1 MKESLVKLYQN
12 ELNYLERVGVDLAQ
26 KYPKIAHRL
35 QLTDAS
41 NRDPHVERLIQ
52 ATALLNARIRAKLE
66 DDYPELTQSV
76 FDLIY
81 PHYLKP
87 LPSHTVVSFQPSTD
101 LSSSVSVP
109 RGTLLE
115 GSGNTE
121 KASRFTTLYD
131 VEVLPLSILTA
142 SLQSAPFDAPLVP
155 KSNQAEAVLK
165 LEFNCGELDIQPD
178 QCDALKRVRIYF
190 NAPKYIAYQL
200 YELFFTKV
208 ETVAI
213 AQNELDVTPSILS
226 PEVIKS
232 VGFDTDQAAW
242 SYSDQSFPGYRLLSE
257 FFVFPEKF
265 LFIELD
271 LSSAQGLALKSKTLS
286 VFFYLNHAYDDI
298 AAHISAEH
306 FQLNATPVV
315 NIYLQPAEPIRITHT
330 RSHYPVVAD
339 ARNREGVKVYSVE
352 SALISDGGDT
362 LTELGRFFDFEG
374 CADYSG
380 RPFWHVSDHAA
391 NANDGQMDVGISLH
405 NLPLDILSSNRH
417 ILLLD
422 CLVTNGNLPHELWKL
437 GKLSKMSLYEA
448 NPGIQHA
455 LVCLAIKPAI
465 VDQDKQGRHWKLIS
479 HLNLNYLNMKNSV
492 DASSILKEILS
503 LYDFKKSPE
512 TRKMIDGF
520 EVALIEAEARRI
532 DSSSGMAFFGR
543 GTKFLI
549 RLNPHDFPGSSPF
562 LFCAVLDRF
571 LSMYTSINS
580 FTRLEVTLAQ
590 TEEIYYSWPA
600 RSGDQCLI

>member
-1 MKESLVKLYQN
+1 MNENLIKLYQN
-12 ELNYLERVGVDLAQ
+12 ELNYLDRVGADLAK

-87 LPSHTVVSFQPSTD
+87 LPSHTVVSFEPTSD
-101 LSSSVSVP
+101 LTTVIKIP
-109 RGTLLE
+109 RGTLLQGE
-115 GSGNTE
+115 QSSE
-121 KASRFTTLYD
+121 KACRFTTLYD
-131 VEVLPLSILTA
+131 VDVMPLSIQRA

-155 KSNQAEAVLK
+155 KSNHAESVLK
-165 LEFNCGELDIQPD
+165 LEFNCEDLDLQSSHGDELN
-178 QCDALKRVRIYF
+178 RVRLYL
-190 NAPKYIAYQL
+190 NASKHIAYQL
-200 YELFFTKV
+200 YELFFSQV

-213 AQNELDVTPSILS
+213 GRDELDVSPMILGKDSIQA
-226 PEVIKS
+226 
-232 VGFDTDQAAW
+232 VGFDSDQAAW

-257 FFVFPEKF
+257 LFVFPEKF
-265 LFIELD
+265 LFLELD
-271 LSSAQGLALKSKTLS
+271 LSSAQALATSSKTFS

-298 AAHISAEH
+298 ASHIRADH

-315 NIYLQPAEPIRITHT
+315 NIYSQPAEPIRITHT

-339 ARNREGVKVYSVE
+339 ARNREGVNIYSVE
-352 SALISDGGDT
+352 SALISDGGDST
-362 LTELGRFFDFEG
+362 IELGRFFDFEG
-374 CADYSG
+374 YSDYSG
-380 RPFWHVSDHAA
+380 RPFWHASGSDAPA
-391 NANDGQMDVGISLH
+391 SEGQLGVNVSLH
-405 NLPLDILSSNRH
+405 NLPLEILSSNRH
-417 ILLLD
+417 LLLLD

-437 GKLSKMSLYEA
+437 GKLPSLSLFEA
-448 NPGIQHA
+448 HPGIKQA
-455 LVCLAIKPAI
+455 KVCLAIKPAI
-465 VDQDKQGRHWKLIS
+465 LDQDKQGRHWKLIS

-492 DASSILKEILS
+492 DATGILKEILS
-503 LYDFKKSPE
+503 LYDFKRSPE
-512 TRKMIDGF
+512 SRKMIDGF
-520 EVALIEAEARRI
+520 EVGEIEAEARRI
-532 DSSSGMAFFGR
+532 DSSTGVAFFCR
-543 GTKFLI
+543 GTRFLI

-580 FTRLEVTLAQ
+580 FTRLEVMLSQ
-590 TEEIYYSWPA
+590 TEEIYHSWPA